1 MSLTWAESYKLLLQ
15 GDYDRGWP
23 DHEIIPVQNNKGI
36 SAASTYGLPVWKGE
50 IEPITLLVNAEF
62 GDGDTIQYFRFL
74 KLAEDRVAKVILK
87 CNEEF
92 RDLFE
97 GVEICDSLS
106 PPPKADKIIHMM
118 ALPKVLGVTK
128 SDISGKSYLK
138 ASSIVNPG
146 KEIQILSL
154 LKMSKFG
161 INWAGNPFSPRDF
174 IRTIP
179 IQHFKRLDVEGIKF
193 FSLNKLYQPPDC
205 YFDCRGLMRDWNQT
219 AHLISLMSLVIT
231 VETAIACL
239 AGALGVP
246 VWVLVPS
253 EEPEYRW
260 GLNGD
265 TTIWY
270 DSMRLYRKKGSWEN
284 TLDEVA
290 NDFKEHLLGLEAYDP
305 SGVVC
310 APSSSVLDSVLKP

>member
-1 MSLTWAESYKLLLQ
+1 MSLTWAESYQLLLQ

-23 DHEIIPVQNNKGI
+23 DHEIIPVQNSKGT
-36 SAASTYGLPVWKGE
+36 SVASTYGLPVWKGE

-74 KLAEDRVAKVILK
+74 KLAEERVAKVILK

-92 RDLFE
+92 KDLFE
-97 GVEICDSLS
+97 NVEICDSLA

-118 ALPKVLGVTK
+118 ALPKVLGIKK
-128 SDISGKSYLK
+128 SDISGKPYLK

-161 INWAGNPFSPRDF
+161 INWAGNPFSPRDS

-179 IQHFKRLDVEGIKF
+179 VQYFKRLESEGIKF
-193 FSLNKLYQPPDC
+193 FSLNKLYQPPAY
-205 YFDCRGLMRDWNQT
+205 YFDCRGLMNDWNQS

-231 VETAIACL
+231 VETSIACL

-260 GLNGD
+260 GLNGNS
-265 TTIWY
+265 TFWY

-290 NDFKEHLLGLEAYDP
+290 NDFKEHLSGLGVYHS

-310 APSSSVLDSVLKP
+310 APSSSVLDSVLNS